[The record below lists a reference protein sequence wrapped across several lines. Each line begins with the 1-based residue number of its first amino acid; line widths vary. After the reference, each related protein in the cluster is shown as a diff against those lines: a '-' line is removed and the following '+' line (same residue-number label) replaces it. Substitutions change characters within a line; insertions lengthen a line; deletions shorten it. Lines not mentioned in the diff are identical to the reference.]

1 MREGTEYLSPRV
13 EGHMELMSKDNV
25 DLVFE
30 ELKKLRLCRSRSDFS
45 RNWLGREEAY
55 YRGVQSRG
63 QPTSVEAQVNLVAKL
78 RDMGTSFIGGAHPRL
93 HATGDV
99 LLKMHGECL
108 NVVLTEAAISALKY
122 TETE

>member
-1 MREGTEYLSPRV
+1 
-13 EGHMELMSKDNV
+13 MSKDNV

-78 RDMGTSFIGGAHPRL
+78 RDLGTHYIHCPHQQS
-93 HATGDV
+93 HATGVV
-99 LLKMHGECL
+99 LLKMHSECL
-108 NVVLTEAAISALKY
+108 ESMLSEATINALKH
-122 TETE
+122 TDMD